1 MATQADSDSPPAA
14 QTRLIIMGSVALT
27 DGFRLLGFEAWPDP
41 TPEQIES
48 LMSQIL
54 EGDTRALVEL
64 EQQLA
69 DCCAC
74 RALERCRVECN
85 RAVVVEIPTLQ
96 APQESHPR
104 IEALLRETLGPAAL
118 EDRA

>member
-27 DGFRLLGFEAWPDP
+27 DGFRLLGFEAWSGP

-48 LMSQIL
+48 LMTQIL
-54 EGDTRALVEL
+54 EGDTRALVVL

-69 DCCAC
+69 DCAC
-74 RALERCRVECN
+74 PALERCRAECN
-85 RAVVVEIPTLQ
+85 RVVVVEIPPLQ
-96 APQESHPR
+96 DPQAYHPR

-118 EDRA
+118 EDKA